1 MGLLVVKV
9 SIKIL
14 LFWNGNLQSKY
25 SDEPLGSIASTIF
38 AERILTTRVH
48 LQYLQLKHIG
58 NYLYRTSISS
68 IQNNDS
74 IHNLQGYPFKRQ
86 PHKMSNTLK

>member
-1 MGLLVVKV
+1 MMGLLVVKV

-25 SDEPLGSIASTIF
+25 SDEPLGSIASTVF
-38 AERILTTRVH
+38 AERILTTVY

-58 NYLYRTSISS
+58 NYLYRTSIKL
-68 IQNNDS
+68 N
-74 IHNLQGYPFKRQ
+74 PK
-86 PHKMSNTLK
+86 